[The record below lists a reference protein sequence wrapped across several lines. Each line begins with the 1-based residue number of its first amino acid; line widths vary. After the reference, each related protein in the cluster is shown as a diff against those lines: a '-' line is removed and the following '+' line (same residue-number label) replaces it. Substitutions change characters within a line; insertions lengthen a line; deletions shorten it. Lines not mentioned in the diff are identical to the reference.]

1 MALMYNRAMPTRED
15 FEAHLQ
21 TAIREGDDLSKRTL
35 RMVLSEWKLA
45 EVERG
50 GELDE
55 EGAIAILQKQAKAR
69 REAIAD
75 AERAERADIVESTQ
89 AELSYLETFLP
100 QPMSQDELER
110 LARESMRE
118 TGATNSAQMGL
129 VMKDLMPR
137 LQGRAEGKQASEVV
151 RKLLGSADG

>member
-1 MALMYNRAMPTRED
+1 MYNRAMPTKAD
-15 FEAHLQ
+15 LEAQLK
-21 TAIREGDDLSKRTL
+21 TAMRDSDDLHKRTL

-55 EGAIAILQKQAKAR
+55 AAAIALLQKQAKAR

-75 AERAERADIVESTQ
+75 AERAGRPDIVESTQ

-100 QPMSQDELER
+100 QALSQGELEQ
-110 LARESMRE
+110 LARESIRE
-118 TGATNSAQMGL
+118 TGATEPGQMGL

-137 LQGRAEGKQASEVV
+137 LEGRAEGKQASEVV
-151 RKLLGSADG
+151 RNLLSPG